1 MSLPDTVNTLQG
13 RIETFQVSHA
23 LTKRRASSTKKK
35 TPTNL
40 TWPHTSPLPEQ
51 VRMLVPNL
59 YNLFMCTFAD
69 FVFCSTARTRRI
81 LLQAKQQQPG

>member
-51 VRMLVPNL
+51 VRMFFLDYCNSL
-59 YNLFMCTFAD
+59 LCILANFM
-69 FVFCSTARTRRI
+69 SSLTARTRWI
-81 LLQAKQQQPG
+81 LLQTKQ